1 MIHRLPLLL
10 AVNTRRELP
19 LDSELAELKV
29 GDLVKVGVGENGK
42 GSEAFWVEIESVS
55 DDRLSGRVDNELVH
69 TAYHGYAYNQ
79 KIDFCINNVL
89 QIYY

>member
-42 GSEAFWVEIESVS
+42 GSEAFWVEI
-55 DDRLSGRVDNELVH
+55 
-69 TAYHGYAYNQ
+69 
-79 KIDFCINNVL
+79 
-89 QIYY
+89 